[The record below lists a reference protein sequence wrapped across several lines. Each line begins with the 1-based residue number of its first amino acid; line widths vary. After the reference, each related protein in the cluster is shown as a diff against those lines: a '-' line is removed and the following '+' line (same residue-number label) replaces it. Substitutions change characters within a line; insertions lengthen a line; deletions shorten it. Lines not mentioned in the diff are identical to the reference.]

1 MPAITRKQVLMNMT
15 FGQRIAEEE
24 ERELAKYFVE
34 TEQWRQISS
43 GRVDIVYGPK
53 GSGKSAL
60 YALLQD
66 KKGDLFNQKILMVS
80 GENPRGATVFKDLVD
95 DPPTSENEFVNL
107 WKLYFLTLVGGLV
120 REYAAGSSEATLL
133 ITKLEEAKLLP
144 TSGGLK
150 GLLKAVAKYV
160 RPAEIKGEATL
171 FDETSFKPSV
181 SGSILFREPETEER
195 KLGKVSVDELFATA
209 DEALLKVDAKVW
221 ILLDRLD
228 VAFAESAQFEAN
240 ALRALF
246 KVYLDLLSRQ
256 QIQLK
261 IFLRSDIWKRIM
273 KERGFR
279 EASHITK
286 HTTIKWDKASLIN
299 LMIRRAI
306 QSPQVLEYVGMTA
319 EQALSNAKQ
328 EDFLNKLFPD
338 QVDAGANRSK
348 TIDWILNRIT
358 DGSGLPAPRELI
370 HFLNT
375 TREEEMRSIE
385 LGGSEGDENTLFG
398 RQAIKNALPEVSK
411 VRLEQTLYAEYP
423 DLRPYISGL
432 EREKSTQFV
441 ESLSKIWHTDESEAS
456 KLAEQLTDV
465 GFFEKTGDK
474 DSPVYRVPFIYRPAL
489 DLVQGAAD

>member
-1 MPAITRKQVLMNMT
+1 MAAVTRKEVLMNMS
-15 FGQRIAEEE
+15 FGERIAEEE

-34 TEQWRQISS
+34 TEQWRQISN

-66 KKGDLFNQKILMVS
+66 KKGDLFNQNILMIS
-80 GENPRGATVFKDLVD
+80 GENPRGTTVFRDLVD

-107 WKLYFLTLVGGLV
+107 WKLYLLTLVGGLV
-120 REYAAGSSEATLL
+120 REYAAGSAEATLL
-133 ITKLEEAKLLP
+133 TTKLEDAQLLP

-150 GLLKAVAKYV
+150 GLLKAVIKYV
-160 RPAEIKGEATL
+160 RPSEVRGEATL
-171 FDETSFKPSV
+171 FDETSFKPSI
-181 SGSILFREPETEER
+181 SGSVVFHQPGLEEQ
-195 KLGKVSVDELFATA
+195 KQGKISVDELFVVAN
-209 DEALLKVDAKVW
+209 DALLKVNVKVW

-228 VAFAESAQFEAN
+228 VAFAESAKFEAH

-246 KVYLDLLSRQ
+246 KVYLDLLSYQ

-273 KERGFR
+273 KDRGFR

-286 HTTIKWDKASLIN
+286 HTTIKWDKASLMN

-306 QSPQVLEYVGMTA
+306 QSSFVLEYVGMTA
-319 EQALSNAKQ
+319 EEALSNVRQ
-328 EDFLNKLFPD
+328 EEFLNKLFPD
-338 QVDAGANRSK
+338 QVDSGSNRSK

-385 LGGSEGDENTLFG
+385 LGGSEGDESTLFG

-423 DLRPYISGL
+423 DLRPYISAL

-441 ESLSKIWHTDESEAS
+441 QSLSKIWHIDESQAS
-456 KLAEQLTDV
+456 DLAEQLTEV

-474 DSPVYRVPFIYRPAL
+474 DAPVYRVPFLYRPSL